1 MPRAYRVQRRT
12 RLIHRIGAR
21 GRSVVTDLEI
31 GAVDELLVGV
41 SVIRDKDKG
50 ENHPL
55 GFSSALRLST
65 LL

>member
-1 MPRAYRVQRRT
+1 
-12 RLIHRIGAR
+12 
-21 GRSVVTDLEI
+21 VVTDLEI

-41 SVIRDKDKG
+41 SVVRGQGMG